1 MTNENILVTIS
12 IVALIACFAGA
23 YLYRKKSKSA
33 QVESAPLAV
42 YRDSSQERVLGSIA
56 IGEKRESPA
65 VTITNVLDFSEFDRA
80 QPISDSESG
89 SINRLNALLQAAPG
103 ALVAGEASRKR
114 ILEVVVNGDLVR
126 AADGN
131 GMRAFVTGGKGIKE
145 NARLFEVQNLQNII
159 NAAAIWQ
166 IASVVVAQKHLADIS
181 KKLDEIKSGISGIS
195 RFLDS
200 QRRSRITSTSEY
212 LGQVYFAIQ
221 SGELPAASK
230 IQLEDCER
238 DLLGIQDHL
247 VAEYKDV
254 LSERAKDSDTFGSE
268 DITNNIGKKIQ
279 NINAIS
285 EDIALCVKARILCWY
300 VLSLYPGDLSLKS
313 ARRDS
318 ILRSINS
325 YEGLGKEFHEKMLAE
340 IEAVKAFWTTEK
352 TLRTRKLVLK
362 DQSNGCLVNL
372 GKRSSEGRSG
382 VENSA
387 QLLLESGKPIR
398 LLFQYENEKLVG
410 VRRQVR

>member
-1 MTNENILVTIS
+1 MTNELLLALIS
-12 IVALIACFAGA
+12 ILFLISCFAVSHLFRRGA
-23 YLYRKKSKSA
+23 KSEQA
-33 QVESAPLAV
+33 EVPIAV
-42 YRDSSQERVLGSIA
+42 RRDGSEGRISGSIA
-56 IGEKRESPA
+56 IGEKRESPV
-65 VTITNVLDFSEFDRA
+65 VTIADVLDLSEFDRA
-80 QPISDSESG
+80 RPISDSESG
-89 SINRLNALLQAAPG
+89 SISRLNALLQAVPG
-103 ALVAGEASRKR
+103 VLVAGEASGKR
-114 ILEVVVNGDLVR
+114 IMEVVVNGDLVR

-131 GMRAFVTGGKGIKE
+131 GMRAFVMGGEGIKE
-145 NARLFEVQNLQNII
+145 NARLFEVQNLQNLI

-181 KKLDEIKSGISGIS
+181 QKLDEIKSGVSGIS

-200 QRRSRITSTSEY
+200 QRRSRITSASEY
-212 LGQVYFAIQ
+212 LGQVYVAIQ
-221 SGELPAASK
+221 GGELPAASK

-238 DLLGIQDHL
+238 GLLEIQDHL

-254 LSERAKDSDTFGSE
+254 LSEGAKDSDTFGSE

-279 NINAIS
+279 KIDAIS

-300 VLSLYPGDLSLKS
+300 VLSLYPGDLNLKS

-325 YEGLGKEFHEKMLAE
+325 YEGLGQEFHEKIQAE
-340 IEAVKAFWTTEK
+340 IEAVDAFWNTEE
-352 TLRTRKLVLK
+352 TLRARKSALK
-362 DQSNGCLVNL
+362 DQSKGCLVNL

-387 QLLLESGKPIR
+387 QLLLESGKPTR